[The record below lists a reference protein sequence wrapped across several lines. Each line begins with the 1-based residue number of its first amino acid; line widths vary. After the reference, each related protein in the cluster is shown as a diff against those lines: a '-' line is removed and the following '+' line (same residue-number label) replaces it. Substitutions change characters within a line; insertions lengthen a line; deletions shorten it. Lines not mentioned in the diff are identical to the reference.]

1 MMPVTHYLYLALAL
15 FGIGLAGA
23 VLRRSL
29 IAALLGVELMLA
41 AVALC
46 FCAYARMFVDA
57 SGQIAALLVVLVGLC
72 ELGVIVAIVLRSLR
86 EAPCAS
92 PGEVQFGSPGEVQS
106 ARLLDAWSGPGAPDE
121 QGEP

>member
-1 MMPVTHYLYLALAL
+1 MMPVTHYLYLALGL

-57 SGQIAALLVVLVGLC
+57 TGQIAALLVVLVGLC

-86 EAPCAS
+86 EAHFAS
-92 PGEVQFGSPGEVQS
+92 PGEDPGD
-106 ARLLDAWSGPGAPDE
+106 RLLDDWSGRPDE
-121 QGEP
+121 QGER